1 MLKKMMARLRAF
13 VGGRD
18 VDGELDAEVR
28 FHVEMQ
34 TQTHVQAGMSPAEA
48 RRAALLRFGG
58 VEQTREA
65 ARDTRKLWLD
75 SIWQDLRFGLRG
87 LRRNPGFTAAVV
99 LTLGLGIGANSAI
112 FSVVNGLMLR
122 PLPVRD
128 ADRLT
133 VLAVSRGTGG
143 MPGPLSRL
151 DMEDYRRQSDAFED
165 IAGYALN
172 FAGLA
177 ADNRAERVGLTY
189 VSGNYFGMLGLEP
202 VVGRLIRPTEG
213 RVAGADPV
221 LVLSHSYWRRRFG
234 ADANVVGKA
243 VRLNG
248 RPFTIVGVAPEGF
261 HGACAF
267 LDMDVFTPLGMM
279 ASSADYGGSW
289 NDRAD
294 GNIRTLGRL
303 KRGVS
308 LAQAQASL
316 EVVGRRLAG
325 QYPETNKDVR
335 PRVFWETHAR
345 PDANA
350 ADVLPLIAS
359 VFLGLVALVLLVAC
373 VNVAGLLLVRGTVR
387 VKELTLRNALG
398 AGRLRLVQQLV
409 TESLLLS
416 LLGGGAGVLLGSWAS
431 RVLSGIRLPNDLPVR
446 VDFAFDWRVF
456 AYVGA
461 VVLLSGLVAGL
472 VPALRTSAARP
483 ADALREGGRAP
494 ATGAGGRHRLRDI
507 LVVTQVAGS
516 LVILVVAGLFVRS
529 LTRAQSVELGFQ
541 PNRVLNFFMDPG
553 QQGYDETRATSLYRD
568 LIARVRSLP
577 GVESAS
583 LAHSVPLGYYDIS
596 QRLEKEGQVLAPTDK
611 GPGANYNL
619 VDAAYRRTMG
629 IQLVRGRWITQADE
643 DGKRPVVV
651 VNEFLARRLW
661 PGENPLGKRFRFRD
675 GPGPFLEVIG
685 VARDAKYNNIFEKP
699 RSFFY
704 TPHSQEYMSLRVL
717 HVRTTGQPESIA
729 PSVWKEIRSL
739 APDLPVFDV
748 TTMREWIGGGNG
760 FFLVRMGAAFAT
772 ALGLLG
778 LALAVVGLYG
788 VVAYSAGQRTHE
800 IGIRMALGAER
811 RNILTMVVGHG
822 LWLVAAGGAAGVVVA
837 LGLARLLTSLLFDVK
852 PYDPLTYAAVAC
864 LLALVG
870 MAACYVPA
878 RRATRVDP
886 TIALRGE

>member
-1 MLKKMMARLRAF
+1 MLKRLMARLEALA
-13 VGGRD
+13 GGRD
-18 VDGELDAEVR
+18 VDRELDDEVR

-34 TQTHVQAGMSPAEA
+34 TQKNVQAGMSPTEA
-48 RRAALLRFGG
+48 RRAALLKFGG

-133 VLAVSRGTGG
+133 VLAVSNGPGD
-143 MPGPLSRL
+143 MPEALSRL
-151 DMEDYRRQSDAFED
+151 LMEDYRSQSDAFED
-165 IAGYALN
+165 MVGYGID

-177 ADNRAERVGLTY
+177 ADNRADRIALTY
-189 VSGNYFGMLGLEP
+189 VTGNYFGMLGLEP
-202 VVGRLIRPTEG
+202 AAGRLIRPSEG
-213 RVAGADPV
+213 RAPGADPV
-221 LVLSHSYWRRRFG
+221 LVLSHNYWRRRFN
-234 ADANVVGKA
+234 ADVTVVGKA

-248 RPFTIVGVAPEGF
+248 RPVTIVGVAPEGF
-261 HGACAF
+261 HGAYAF
-267 LDMDVFTPLGMM
+267 VDVDAFAPLSMM
-279 ASSADYGGSW
+279 AASANYRDSW
-289 NDRAD
+289 NDRSD
-294 GNIRTLGRL
+294 DNVHTLGRL
-303 KRGVS
+303 KRGVT
-308 LAQAQASL
+308 LEQARASL
-316 EVVGRRLAG
+316 EVIARRLAA
-325 QYPETNKDVR
+325 QYPETDKNVR
-335 PRVFWETHAR
+335 PHVFWETHAR

-350 ADVLPLIAS
+350 AAFLPLIVS

-398 AGRLRLVQQLV
+398 AGRFRLVQQLV

-416 LLGGGAGVLLGSWAS
+416 ILGGGAGVLFGAWAS
-431 RVLSGIRLPNDLPVR
+431 RVLGSIRLPNDIPIHL
-446 VDFAFDWRVF
+446 DFGFDWRVF
-456 AYVGA
+456 AYVAA
-461 VVLLSGLVAGL
+461 VVLLSGLIAGL
-472 VPALRTSAARP
+472 VPALRASAARP

-494 ATGAGGRHRLRDI
+494 ATGAGRHRLRDL

-529 LTRAQSVELGFQ
+529 LTRAQKVDLGFQ
-541 PNRVLNFFMDPG
+541 PDRVMNFFMEPG
-553 QQGYDETRATSLYRD
+553 QQGYDQVRTTSLYRD

-583 LAHSVPLGYYDIS
+583 LAHSVPLGYYNIW
-596 QRLEKEGQVLAPTDK
+596 QRLEKEGQTLAPTDQ
-611 GPGANYNL
+611 GPGSNYNI
-619 VDAAYRRTMG
+619 VDADYQRTMG
-629 IQLVRGRWITQADE
+629 LQVVRGRWFTQADE
-643 DGKRPVVV
+643 DGTRPVAV

-675 GPGPFLEVIG
+675 VPGPLLEVIG
-685 VARDAKYNNIFEKP
+685 VTSNGKYGYIFEP
-699 RSFFY
+699 RRSFLY
-704 TPHSQEYMSLRVL
+704 TLHHQEYRSLRAL
-717 HVRTTGQPESIA
+717 HVRTTGEPGSIA
-729 PSVWKEIRSL
+729 PAVRQQIRSL

-748 TTMREWIGGGNG
+748 TSMRDAIGGGNG
-760 FFLVRMGAAFAT
+760 FFLVRTGAAFAT
-772 ALGLLG
+772 SLGLLG

-811 RNILTMVVGHG
+811 RNILAMVVGHG
-822 LWLVAAGGAAGVVVA
+822 LWLVVAGGAAGIVVA

-852 PYDPLTYAAVAC
+852 SYDPLTYAAVAGV
-864 LLALVG
+864 LGLVG
-870 MAACYVPA
+870 MVACYLPA
-878 RRATRVDP
+878 RRAASVDP